1 MWLGSIASAIFA
13 ASEPLSGSAFQ
24 VFAKICLQESAEIS
38 GPVTDAGERA
48 KTAALAQRE
57 RLIAD
62 LREAKRQHKSTRKIR
77 KALCS
82 ATNEAL
88 GA

>member
-24 VFAKICLQESAEIS
+24 VFAKICPPESAAS
-38 GPVTDAGERA
+38 FGHVTTAGARA
-48 KTAALAQRE
+48 KTAALVQRE

-62 LREAKRQHKSTRKIR
+62 LREAKIQHKATKEIR